1 MKQSDWQ
8 RAFGQPDQAFHRAF
22 TETLEQLEEMKPY
35 GEAFI
40 REQLFV
46 PQKYTNVPFPTEAY
60 VSAMVC
66 DDG

>member
-1 MKQSDWQ
+1 MLSDWLNMLN
-8 RAFGQPDQAFHRAF
+8 D
-22 TETLEQLEEMKPY
+22 EQLEEMKPY
-35 GEAFI
+35 GKAFI

-60 VSAMVC
+60 VNAMVC